1 MKTDLLWWQKAWVSA
16 LTEGVCC
23 SWRHSLKSNA
33 SENRRTLFSISAKR
47 CNFSFNKNHEDP
59 ETGIRLPH
67 SLAVGCWASIAIAMK
82 KLRICE
88 WAACASW
95 QWVPCA
101 QPSGILRMLLMKSAW
116 AWLAGMG
123 KSCCW
128 SLHNTQQRDRRKGV
142 SLPLSL
148 SICMYIWAPKW
159 GKLLTPTSIFPFF
172 TSSQTFARTF
182 ILLGQNEHCYSEIKS
197 RWRNMGIWNYHR
209 GSLASL
215 RSWGFKQAS
224 ATATLFP
231 LTHFIVCTHH

>member
-33 SENRRTLFSISAKR
+33 SENRRTLFPTSAKR

-59 ETGIRLPH
+59 GVGIRLPH
-67 SLAVGCWASIAIAMK
+67 GLAVGRWASIAIAMK

-95 QWVPCA
+95 QCVPCT
-101 QPSGILRMLLMKSAW
+101 QPSSILRMLLMNMKLAW

-128 SLHNTQQRDRRKGV
+128 SLHNTQQRDRREGV
-142 SLPLSL
+142 CVYIYIQIADSNEHVFHSSLPLRHLRGHLFYLDKMNIATVRSKAGEETQG
-148 SICMYIWAPKW
+148 SGTITGAPW
-159 GKLLTPTSIFPFF
+159 P
-172 TSSQTFARTF
+172 R
-182 ILLGQNEHCYSEIKS
+182 
-197 RWRNMGIWNYHR
+197 
-209 GSLASL
+209 
-215 RSWGFKQAS
+215 
-224 ATATLFP
+224 
-231 LTHFIVCTHH
+231 